1 MVEWPQNHW
10 KTIESNGQLPKKYLM
25 VMVKGEQNHWKTIE
39 SNGQLPKKVVNGDG
53 QRGAKPSKNHW
64 SQWFSQEKTIVSH
77 RSQKMTIVHLY
88 HCLFVS
94 KTCWLRKWSEAG
106 SHREIIHFELLTPLF
121 WPELYAPKES
131 PPTFLCL
138 AAPIGRQGEAAQC
151 QGTFVSS
158 LFPLQTKVGEVARFS
173 SRGKF

>member
-1 MVEWPQNHW
+1 MTPKPLKNHRVQW
-10 KTIESNGQLPKKYLM
+10 SVT
-25 VMVKGEQNHWKTIE
+25 
-39 SNGQLPKKVVNGDG
+39 KKVVNGDG

-138 AAPIGRQGEAAQC
+138 AAPIGRPGGLSATEGGGWPPCQGEFYKFCSPSPNNSGGGSHLPADFLKQKLLDRGHLRKGK
-151 QGTFVSS
+151 GTNI
-158 LFPLQTKVGEVARFS
+158 QTY
-173 SRGKF
+173 